1 MAVYHRI
8 VHFLAVAPIR
18 TPRLRK
24 TIAMKTILL
33 SAAASI
39 AMTGAAL
46 AGGGPAPSFTYT
58 GVPTLFSS
66 TIPTMDTGSQAYPST
81 QGVGA
86 GAVRVIPPHF
96 NPALLTQPDTG
107 SQQPPPGLR

>member
-1 MAVYHRI
+1 
-8 VHFLAVAPIR
+8 
-18 TPRLRK
+18 
-24 TIAMKTILL
+24 MKTMFL

-39 AMTGAAL
+39 AMMGAAL
-46 AGGGPAPSFTYT
+46 AYSGGPSPIFGYT
-58 GVPTLFSS
+58 GVQQQFSAS
-66 TIPTMDTGSQAYPST
+66 IPAIDTGSQAYPST

-96 NPALLTQPDTG
+96 NAALRTQPDTG

>member
-1 MAVYHRI
+1 
-8 VHFLAVAPIR
+8 
-18 TPRLRK
+18 
-24 TIAMKTILL
+24 MKTILL
-33 SAAASI
+33 STAASI
-39 AMTGAAL
+39 AMMSAAL
-46 AGGGPAPSFTYT
+46 AFSGGPSPTFSYT
-58 GVPTLFSS
+58 GVPQVFSS

-86 GAVRVIPPHF
+86 AAVRVIPPHF

>member
-1 MAVYHRI
+1 
-8 VHFLAVAPIR
+8 
-18 TPRLRK
+18 
-24 TIAMKTILL
+24 MKTILL

-39 AMTGAAL
+39 AMMGAAL
-46 AGGGPAPSFTYT
+46 AFSGGPSPTFGYT
-58 GVPTLFSS
+58 GVQTQFSA
-66 TIPTMDTGSQAYPST
+66 TIPAIDTGSQAYPST

-107 SQQPPPGLR
+107 SRQAPPGLR